1 MSSRMTNANEIIE
14 AALTLPPEARAQ
26 IADQLLASLDPAQ
39 TEVDAA
45 WEPEIER
52 RVREIEDGRVQLIPH
67 DQVMSHVREHL
78 RSLRG
83 K

>member
-1 MSSRMTNANEIIE
+1 MTNANEILE
-14 AALTLPPEARAQ
+14 AAMSLPPEARAQ

-39 TEVDAA
+39 AEVDAA

-52 RVREIEDGRVQLIPH
+52 RVREIEEGRVQLVPH
-67 DQVMSHVREHL
+67 DEVMSHVRDHL
-78 RSLRG
+78 RSMRG